1 MANGATSTSNFP
13 CLSHPLISLNFVPW
27 MVSVLPFFAT
37 ELTSEQRLTGW
48 NVMLGL
54 GEDGTVQER
63 QQRLADYFGMTE

>member
-1 MANGATSTSNFP
+1 V
-13 CLSHPLISLNFVPW
+13 CSHP
-27 MVSVLPFFAT
+27 AT